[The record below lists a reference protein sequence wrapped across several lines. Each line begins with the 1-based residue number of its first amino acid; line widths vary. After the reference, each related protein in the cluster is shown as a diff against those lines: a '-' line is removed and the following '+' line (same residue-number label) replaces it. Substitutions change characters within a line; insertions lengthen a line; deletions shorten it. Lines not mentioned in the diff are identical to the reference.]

1 MAAKLNNIP
10 FSLNITWLEI
20 NGILSQ
26 RSREQGSRFFREG
39 YIHGVTLG
47 VAKTGSST
55 TVDAS
60 STTVDA
66 KCYRSMR
73 KSEPPHKLFLTVA
86 DDKLEDALCSC
97 TAG

>member
-39 YIHGVTLG
+39 DIHGVTLG
-47 VAKTGSST
+47 VAKTG
-55 TVDAS
+55 

-73 KSEPPHKLFLTVA
+73 KSEPPHKLFLAVA

>member
-55 TVDAS
+55 TVDA
-60 STTVDA
+60 